1 MNVCTAFFI
10 ALVCVGFFRG
20 ANVFNGTHKS
30 EYRIDIFLLI
40 IITVLLV
47 RGC

>member
-10 ALVCVGFFRG
+10 ALLCVGFFRG
-20 ANVFNGTHKS
+20 ANALKGTHKS
-30 EYRIDIFLLI
+30 EYGIDIFLLI